1 MRITEISDT
10 LSLSLETRGFKMT
23 GNDYSIYKPIKLK
36 LLDLF
41 YVLLIG
47 ASIVLLIIFK
57 G

>member
-36 LLDLF
+36 ILDLF
-41 YVLLIG
+41 YVLLI
-47 ASIVLLIIFK
+47 SISIALLIIFK